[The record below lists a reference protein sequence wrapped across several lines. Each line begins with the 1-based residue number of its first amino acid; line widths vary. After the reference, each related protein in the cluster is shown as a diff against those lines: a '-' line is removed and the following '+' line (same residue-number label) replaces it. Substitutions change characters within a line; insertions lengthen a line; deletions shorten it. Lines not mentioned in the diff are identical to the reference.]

1 MTSLVSDNLVGASS
15 SFPRLPQESPLAS
28 KQTRRHRF
36 ANLLNDDNRK
46 PKQRS
51 MTREQ
56 ILSDSYWFMY
66 DPDEQAIT
74 SRTTRMAGVQTGRW
88 TDIVSAVNMSKDV
101 T

>member
-15 SFPRLPQESPLAS
+15 SFPRPPQESPLAS

-36 ANLLNDDNRK
+36 TNLLNDDDRK

-51 MTREQ
+51 RTRERM
-56 ILSDSYWFMY
+56 LSDSYWFMY

-74 SRTTRMAGVQTGRW
+74 SGTTRTAGVRTGRW
-88 TDIVSAVNMSKDV
+88 TDIVSAFNMSKGV